1 MSPTT
6 TLALAGAVFI
16 LAVTP
21 GPAVASITAR
31 TLGAGLAAALWHVA
45 GIALG
50 DIVLISLACLGMSTL
65 AQNYGEVFLAVKWAG
80 AAYLI
85 WLGLCA
91 FRSDDTPPADLPA
104 SSPGG
109 HHKDALTG
117 LLTTLG
123 NPKAILF
130 YAAFLP
136 TFVDLANITVADYLL
151 ICTVACSVV
160 FAVLAGY
167 ALLAARARRL
177 LRSRR
182 TVRAMNRASGTVLV
196 GTGVVIASRS

>member
-1 MSPTT
+1 MTLTSA
-6 TLALAGAVFI
+6 LALAGAVFV

-31 TLGAGLAAALWHVA
+31 TLGSGLGAALWHVA

-50 DIVLISLACLGMSTL
+50 DIVLIALACLGMTTL
-65 AQNYGEVFLAVKWAG
+65 AQNYGEVFLAVKWLG

-85 WLGLCA
+85 WLGIGAL
-91 FRSDDTPPADLPA
+91 RGDDTPPAELP
-104 SSPGG
+104 PGPSAG
-109 HHKDALTG
+109 YFKDALTG

-130 YAAFLP
+130 YAAFFPTFIDLASI
-136 TFVDLANITVADYLL
+136 TFVDFLL
-151 ICTVACSVV
+151 VCAIACSMV
-160 FAVLAGY
+160 FVVLAGY

-177 LRSRR
+177 LRDRR
-182 TVRAMNRASGTVLV
+182 AVRAMNRVSGGVLV
-196 GTGVVIASRS
+196 GTGVVIAARS

>member
-1 MSPTT
+1 MTPTT
-6 TLALAGAVFI
+6 ALALAGAVFV

-31 TLGAGLAAALWHVA
+31 TLGAGLGAALWHVA
-45 GIALG
+45 GIAMG
-50 DIVLISLACLGMSTL
+50 DIVLIALACLGMSTL
-65 AQNYGEVFLAVKWAG
+65 AQHYGEVFLAVKWIG

-85 WLGLCA
+85 WLGIGA
-91 FRSDDTPPADLPA
+91 FRSDDTPPAELPIR
-104 SSPGG
+104 PPTG
-109 HHKDALTG
+109 HHKDALAG

-123 NPKAILF
+123 NPKPILF

-136 TFVDLANITVADYLL
+136 TFVDLANITAVDFVLVCA
-151 ICTVACSVV
+151 IACSMV
-160 FAVLAGY
+160 FIVLAGY

-177 LRSRR
+177 LRDRR
-182 TVRAMNRASGTVLV
+182 TVRAMNRASGAVLV

>member
-1 MSPTT
+1 MTLTSA
-6 TLALAGAVFI
+6 LALAGAVFV

-31 TLGAGLAAALWHVA
+31 TLGAGLGAALWHVA

-50 DIVLISLACLGMSTL
+50 DIVLIALACLGMSTL
-65 AQNYGEVFLAVKWAG
+65 AQHYGEVFLAVKWLG

-85 WLGLCA
+85 WLGIGAL
-91 FRSDDTPPADLPA
+91 RSDDTPPAELP
-104 SSPGG
+104 PGPSAG
-109 HHKDALTG
+109 HLKDAFTG

-123 NPKAILF
+123 NPKALLF
-130 YAAFLP
+130 YAAFFP
-136 TFVDLANITVADYLL
+136 TFIDLASITMVDFLL
-151 ICTVACSVV
+151 VCAIACSMV
-160 FAVLAGY
+160 FVVLAGY

-177 LRSRR
+177 LRDRR
-182 TVRAMNRASGTVLV
+182 AVRAMNRVSGGVLV